1 MKIRNQDF
9 NFDILNAADADRI
22 QQAVDT
28 LQAAAAAIPK
38 NSSFGDIIRANCAL
52 LDDFLAQVLG
62 EDYDARL
69 NVSSD
74 DLRGLKA
81 LYFEV
86 LEEIVRAKEELAA
99 PSFSA
104 PAAVART
111 DLKVQA
117 RQAAQAA
124 SAALPAVNEAA
135 APAPKAAAPDFSRM
149 NRAQRRA
156 WVKALKGGR

>member
-1 MKIRNQDF
+1 MKIRNQEF
-9 NFDILNAADADRI
+9 AFDVLRAADADRI
-22 QQAVDT
+22 QQAVDAM
-28 LQAAAAAIPK
+28 QAAAAAIPK
-38 NSSFGDIIRANCAL
+38 TSGFGDIIRANCAL

-69 NVSSD
+69 NVSPD

-86 LEEIVRAKEELAA
+86 LEEIGRAKEELAA
-99 PSFSA
+99 PSFPA

-117 RQAAQAA
+117 QQAA
-124 SAALPAVNEAA
+124 SAALPAVNE
-135 APAPKAAAPDFSRM
+135 AAAPDFSRM

-156 WVKALKGGR
+156 WVKALKGDR